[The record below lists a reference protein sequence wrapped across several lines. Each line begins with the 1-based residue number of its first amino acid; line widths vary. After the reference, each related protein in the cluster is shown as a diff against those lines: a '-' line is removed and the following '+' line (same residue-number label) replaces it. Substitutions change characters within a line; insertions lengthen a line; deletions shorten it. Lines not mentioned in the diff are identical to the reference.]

1 MTNWI
6 RSWGIALFAMLVLI
20 WVMSV
25 DWLVKRTIII
35 YGSQLNGAQVELE
48 SADLSLWP
56 AGLQLINLRV
66 TDAYNPMFNSFEA
79 GAITATL
86 DTALLLRR
94 QLIVEQLDIVDV
106 RINSPRT
113 HSGATKDTPTTA
125 KSARFDFSDLV
136 PDISLPDMNIL
147 LADAQQQVNAEI
159 TKIEQQI
166 EGVEQRWRNNIQQ
179 LPSKDKVAEYRDRW
193 DKLSSASFME
203 KILAA
208 KKLKGEISNDLKVI
222 KTFRKQLNSDRVLI
236 SQQIARAKGLPS
248 AQADRVIQSSGL
260 SDENIAFVR
269 SITGEQINQ
278 WISRA
283 KGFGGSLSSEDAQ
296 LTHVRGQGRRVTFLE
311 DNPLPQLLIRRGQFN
326 GRLQLASSNMS
337 VAGTPSDIAYPLE
350 EYSQPATAVVIAKDN
365 RNASLLLKATL
376 DHRTADFNDSFNL
389 EIMNLPFNEMSLSS
403 GSEKNLVLKT
413 ATLNFTAIGN
423 ASQSTLIANVV
434 AKLSNPKLQADPAR
448 AAKSEQW
455 IAETLNLLDS
465 VDLHVDISGA
475 LKDPMVDITSNLDKI
490 LAAGLKSQMSTQA
503 DKFKQQFTDKLGQQT
518 SGQLTELSAKGDF
531 LKDIQAILNDRKAAM
546 PSL

>member
-283 KGFGGSLSSEDAQ
+283 KGFGESLSSEDTE
-296 LTHVRGQGRRVTFLE
+296 LTHVRGQGRWVTFLE
-311 DNPLPQLLIRRGQFN
+311 DNPLPQVLIRRGQFN

-337 VAGTPSDIAYPLE
+337 VTGTLSDIAYPLE

-376 DHRTADFNDSFNL
+376 DHTTADFNDSFNL

-413 ATLNFTAIGN
+413 ATLNFTAIGS
-423 ASQSTLIANVV
+423 ASQSTVIANVV
-434 AKLSNPKLQADPAR
+434 AKLSDPKLQADPAR

>member
-222 KTFRKQLNSDRVLI
+222 KTFRKQLNSDRLLI

-283 KGFGGSLSSEDAQ
+283 KGFGESLSSEDTE
-296 LTHVRGQGRRVTFLE
+296 LTHVRGQGRWVTFLE
-311 DNPLPQLLIRRGQFN
+311 DNPLPQVLIRRGQFN

-337 VAGTPSDIAYPLE
+337 VTGTLSDIAYPLE

>member
-6 RSWGIALFAMLVLI
+6 RSWGIALFAILVLI

-125 KSARFDFSDLV
+125 KSARFDFSDIV

-311 DNPLPQLLIRRGQFN
+311 DNPLPQVLIRRGQFN

-337 VAGTPSDIAYPLE
+337 VTGTLSDIAYPLE

-413 ATLNFTAIGN
+413 ATLNFTAIGS
-423 ASQSTLIANVV
+423 ASQSTVIANVV
-434 AKLSNPKLQADPAR
+434 AKLSDPKLQADPAR

-518 SGQLTELSAKGDF
+518 SGQLTDLSAKGDF
-531 LKDIQAILNDRKAAM
+531 LKDIQALLNDRKAAM

>member
-1 MTNWI
+1 MANWI
-6 RSWGIALFAMLVLI
+6 RSWGIALFAMLALI

-66 TDAYNPMFNSFEA
+66 TDAYNPMFNSFEV

-86 DTALLLRR
+86 DSALLLRR

-125 KSARFDFSDLV
+125 ESAGFDFSDFV
-136 PDISLPDMNIL
+136 PDISLPDMDIL

-159 TKIEQQI
+159 TEIEQQI

-203 KILAA
+203 KILGA

-222 KTFRKQLNSDRVLI
+222 KTFKKQLKSDRVLI
-236 SQQIARAKGLPS
+236 SEQIARAKGLPG
-248 AQADRVIQSSGL
+248 AQADRVMQSSGL

-269 SITGEQINQ
+269 SITGEKINQ
-278 WISRA
+278 WVSRA
-283 KGFGGSLSSEDAQ
+283 KGFGGSLSSEDAE
-296 LTHVRGQGRRVTFLE
+296 LTHVRGQGRWVTFLE

-337 VAGTPSDIAYPLE
+337 VTGTLSDIAYPLE

-365 RNASLLLKATL
+365 RNASLVLKVTL

-413 ATLNFTAIGN
+413 STLNFTAIGS
-423 ASQSTLIANVV
+423 ASKSTVIANVV
-434 AKLSNPKLQADPAR
+434 AKLSDPKLQADPAR
-448 AAKSEQW
+448 ATKSEQW

-465 VDLHVDISGA
+465 VDLQVDISGA
-475 LKDPMVDITSNLDKI
+475 LKDPMVDITSNLDKV

-518 SGQLTELSAKGDF
+518 SGQLTDLSAKGDF
-531 LKDIQAILNDRKAAM
+531 LKDIQALLNDRKAAM

>member
-311 DNPLPQLLIRRGQFN
+311 DNPLPQVLIRRGQFN

-337 VAGTPSDIAYPLE
+337 VTGTLSDIAYPLE

>member
-66 TDAYNPMFNSFEA
+66 TDAYNPMFNSFEV

-86 DTALLLRR
+86 DSALLLRR

-311 DNPLPQLLIRRGQFN
+311 DNPLPQVLIRRGQFN

-337 VAGTPSDIAYPLE
+337 VTGTLSDIAYPLE

-413 ATLNFTAIGN
+413 ATLNFTAIGS
-423 ASQSTLIANVV
+423 ASQSTVIANVV
-434 AKLSNPKLQADPAR
+434 AKLSDPKLQADPAR

-465 VDLHVDISGA
+465 VDLQVDISGA

-518 SGQLTELSAKGDF
+518 SGQLTDLSAKGDF
-531 LKDIQAILNDRKAAM
+531 LKDIQALLNDRKAAM

>member
-283 KGFGGSLSSEDAQ
+283 KGFGESLSSEDTE
-296 LTHVRGQGRRVTFLE
+296 LTHVRGQGRWVTFLE
-311 DNPLPQLLIRRGQFN
+311 DNPLPQVLIRRGQFN

-337 VAGTPSDIAYPLE
+337 VTGTLSDIAYPLE

-376 DHRTADFNDSFNL
+376 DHTTADFNDSFNL

-413 ATLNFTAIGN
+413 ATLNFTAIGS
-423 ASQSTLIANVV
+423 ASQSTVIANVV
-434 AKLSNPKLQADPAR
+434 AKLSDPKLQADPAR

-465 VDLHVDISGA
+465 VDLQVDISGA

-518 SGQLTELSAKGDF
+518 SGQLTDLSAKGDF
-531 LKDIQAILNDRKAAM
+531 LKDIQALLNDRKAAM

>member
-283 KGFGGSLSSEDAQ
+283 KGFGGSLSSEDTE
-296 LTHVRGQGRRVTFLE
+296 LTHVRGQGRWVTFLE
-311 DNPLPQLLIRRGQFN
+311 DNPLPQVLIRRGQFN

-337 VAGTPSDIAYPLE
+337 VTGTLSDIAYPLE

-531 LKDIQAILNDRKAAM
+531 LKDIQALLNDRKAAM

>member
-311 DNPLPQLLIRRGQFN
+311 DNPLPQVLIRRGQFN

-337 VAGTPSDIAYPLE
+337 VTGTLSDIAYPLE

-413 ATLNFTAIGN
+413 ATLNFTAIGS
-423 ASQSTLIANVV
+423 ASQSTVIANVV
-434 AKLSNPKLQADPAR
+434 AKLSDPKLQADPAR

>member
-311 DNPLPQLLIRRGQFN
+311 DNPLPQVLIRRGQFN

-337 VAGTPSDIAYPLE
+337 VTGTLSDIAYPLE

-389 EIMNLPFNEMSLSS
+389 EIINLPFNEMSLSS

-413 ATLNFTAIGN
+413 ATLNFTAIGS
-423 ASQSTLIANVV
+423 ASQSTVIANVV
-434 AKLSNPKLQADPAR
+434 AKLSDPKLQADPAR

>member
-283 KGFGGSLSSEDAQ
+283 KGFGESLSSEDTE
-296 LTHVRGQGRRVTFLE
+296 LTHVRGQGRWVTFLE
-311 DNPLPQLLIRRGQFN
+311 DNPLPQVLIRRGQFN

-337 VAGTPSDIAYPLE
+337 VTGTLSDIAYPLE

>member
-260 SDENIAFVR
+260 SDENIASVR

-311 DNPLPQLLIRRGQFN
+311 DNPLPQVLIRRGQFN

-337 VAGTPSDIAYPLE
+337 VTGTLSDIAYPLE

-389 EIMNLPFNEMSLSS
+389 EIINLPFNEMSLSS

-413 ATLNFTAIGN
+413 ATLNFTAIGS
-423 ASQSTLIANVV
+423 ASQSTVIANVV
-434 AKLSNPKLQADPAR
+434 AKLSDPKLQADPAR

>member
-248 AQADRVIQSSGL
+248 AQADSVIQSSGL

-311 DNPLPQLLIRRGQFN
+311 DNPLPQVLIRRGQFN

-337 VAGTPSDIAYPLE
+337 VTGTLSDIAYPLE
-350 EYSQPATAVVIAKDN
+350 EYSQPATVVVIAKDN

>member
-311 DNPLPQLLIRRGQFN
+311 DNPLPQVLIRRGQFN

-337 VAGTPSDIAYPLE
+337 VTGTLSDIAYPLE
-350 EYSQPATAVVIAKDN
+350 EYSQPATLVVIAKDN

-518 SGQLTELSAKGDF
+518 SGQLTDLSAKGDF
-531 LKDIQAILNDRKAAM
+531 LKDIQALLNDRKAAM

>member
-311 DNPLPQLLIRRGQFN
+311 DNPLPQVLIRRGQFN

-337 VAGTPSDIAYPLE
+337 VTGTLSDIAYPLE

-518 SGQLTELSAKGDF
+518 SGQLTDLSAKGDF
-531 LKDIQAILNDRKAAM
+531 LKDIQALLNDRKAAM

>member
-136 PDISLPDMNIL
+136 PDISLPDINIL

-159 TKIEQQI
+159 TEIEQQI

-222 KTFRKQLNSDRVLI
+222 KTFRKQLNSDRLLI

-248 AQADRVIQSSGL
+248 AQADRVMQSSGL

-311 DNPLPQLLIRRGQFN
+311 DNPLPQVLIRRGQFN

-337 VAGTPSDIAYPLE
+337 VTGTLSDIAYPLE
-350 EYSQPATAVVIAKDN
+350 EYSQPATVVVIAKDN

>member
-179 LPSKDKVAEYRDRW
+179 LPSKDKVSEYRDRW

-283 KGFGGSLSSEDAQ
+283 KGFGESLSSEDTE
-296 LTHVRGQGRRVTFLE
+296 LTHVRGQGRWVTFLE
-311 DNPLPQLLIRRGQFN
+311 DNPLPQVLIRRGQFN

-337 VAGTPSDIAYPLE
+337 VTGTLSDIAYPLE

>member
-283 KGFGGSLSSEDAQ
+283 KGFGESLSSEDTE
-296 LTHVRGQGRRVTFLE
+296 LTHVRGQGRWVTFLE
-311 DNPLPQLLIRRGQFN
+311 DNPLPQVLIRRGQFN

-337 VAGTPSDIAYPLE
+337 VTGTLSDIAYPLE
-350 EYSQPATAVVIAKDN
+350 EYSQPATVVVIAKDN

-518 SGQLTELSAKGDF
+518 SGQLTDLSAKGDF

>member
-125 KSARFDFSDLV
+125 KSARFDFSDIV

-283 KGFGGSLSSEDAQ
+283 KGFGGSLSSEDVQ

-311 DNPLPQLLIRRGQFN
+311 DNPLPQVLIRRGQFN

-337 VAGTPSDIAYPLE
+337 VTGTLSDIAYPLE

-376 DHRTADFNDSFNL
+376 DHTTADFNDSFNL

>member
-222 KTFRKQLNSDRVLI
+222 KTLRKQLNSDRVLI

-311 DNPLPQLLIRRGQFN
+311 DNPLPQVLIRRGQFN

-337 VAGTPSDIAYPLE
+337 VTGTLSDIAYPLE
-350 EYSQPATAVVIAKDN
+350 EYSQPATVVVIAKDN

>member
-311 DNPLPQLLIRRGQFN
+311 DNPLPQVLIRRGQFN

-337 VAGTPSDIAYPLE
+337 VTGTLSDIAYPLE
-350 EYSQPATAVVIAKDN
+350 EYSQPATVVVIAKDN

>member
-66 TDAYNPMFNSFEA
+66 TDAYNPMFNSFEV

-86 DTALLLRR
+86 DSALLLRR

-159 TKIEQQI
+159 TEIEQQI

-222 KTFRKQLNSDRVLI
+222 KTFRKQLNSDRLLI
-236 SQQIARAKGLPS
+236 SEQIARAKGLPG
-248 AQADRVIQSSGL
+248 AQADRVMQSSGL

-283 KGFGGSLSSEDAQ
+283 KGFGESLSSEDTE
-296 LTHVRGQGRRVTFLE
+296 LTHVRGQGRWVTFLE
-311 DNPLPQLLIRRGQFN
+311 DNPLPQVLIRRGQFN

-337 VAGTPSDIAYPLE
+337 VTGTLSDIAYPLE

-376 DHRTADFNDSFNL
+376 DHTTADFNDSFNL

-413 ATLNFTAIGN
+413 ATLNFTAIGS
-423 ASQSTLIANVV
+423 ASQSTVIANVV
-434 AKLSNPKLQADPAR
+434 AKLSDPKLQADPAR

-465 VDLHVDISGA
+465 VDLQVDISGA

-518 SGQLTELSAKGDF
+518 SGQLTDLSAKGDF
-531 LKDIQAILNDRKAAM
+531 LKDIQALLNDRKAAM

>member
-25 DWLVKRTIII
+25 DWLVKRTVII

-86 DTALLLRR
+86 DSALLLRR

-113 HSGATKDTPTTA
+113 HSGATKVTPTTA

-159 TKIEQQI
+159 TEIEQQI

-222 KTFRKQLNSDRVLI
+222 KTFRKQLNSDRLLI
-236 SQQIARAKGLPS
+236 SEQIARAKDLPA
-248 AQADRVIQSSGL
+248 AQADRMMQSSGL

-283 KGFGGSLSSEDAQ
+283 KGFGESLSSEDTE
-296 LTHVRGQGRRVTFLE
+296 LTHVRGQGRWVTFLE
-311 DNPLPQLLIRRGQFN
+311 DNPLPQVLIRRGQFN

-337 VAGTPSDIAYPLE
+337 VTGTLSDIAYPLE

-376 DHRTADFNDSFNL
+376 DHTTADFNDSFNL

-413 ATLNFTAIGN
+413 ATLNFTAIGS
-423 ASQSTLIANVV
+423 ASQSTVIANVV
-434 AKLSNPKLQADPAR
+434 AKLSDPKLQADPAR

-465 VDLHVDISGA
+465 VDLQVDISGA

-518 SGQLTELSAKGDF
+518 SGQLTDLSAKGDF
-531 LKDIQAILNDRKAAM
+531 LKDIQALLNDRKAAM

>member
-136 PDISLPDMNIL
+136 PDISLPDINIL

-159 TKIEQQI
+159 TEIEQQI

-311 DNPLPQLLIRRGQFN
+311 DNPLPQVLIRRGQFN

-337 VAGTPSDIAYPLE
+337 VTGTLSDIAYPLE

-413 ATLNFTAIGN
+413 ATLNFTAIGS
-423 ASQSTLIANVV
+423 ASQSTVIANVV
-434 AKLSNPKLQADPAR
+434 AKLSDPKLQADPAR

>member
-311 DNPLPQLLIRRGQFN
+311 DNPLPQVLIRRGQFN

-337 VAGTPSDIAYPLE
+337 VTGTLSDIAYPLE
-350 EYSQPATAVVIAKDN
+350 EYSQPATVVVIAKDN

-403 GSEKNLVLKT
+403 GSEKSLVLKT

>member
-222 KTFRKQLNSDRVLI
+222 KTFRKQLNSDRLLI
-236 SQQIARAKGLPS
+236 SEQIARAKDLPA
-248 AQADRVIQSSGL
+248 AQADRMMQSSGL

-311 DNPLPQLLIRRGQFN
+311 DNPLPQVLIRRGQFN

-337 VAGTPSDIAYPLE
+337 VTGTLSDIAYPLE

-376 DHRTADFNDSFNL
+376 DHTTADFNDSFNL